1 MLISISVLSDEEVA
15 GVGGYM
21 KRINMELDCN
31 LAET

>member
-1 MLISISVLSDEEVA
+1 MSISISVLSDEEVT

-21 KRINMELDCN
+21 KRINMELDYN